1 MFTLLFRSL
10 HEVEALATGLNASRG
25 RPADAGGGD
34 GGGGTVGTGAGTPA
48 GRGLSSGG
56 CHCD

>member
-25 RPADAGGGD
+25 RPADAGGDRGNW
-34 GGGGTVGTGAGTPA
+34 
-48 GRGLSSGG
+48 GRHTCREGPVLRWLSL
-56 CHCD
+56 

>member
-25 RPADAGGGD
+25 HPADAGV
-34 GGGGTVGTGAGTPA
+34 GGTVGTGAGTPA

>member
-10 HEVEALATGLNASRG
+10 HKVEALATGLNASRG
-25 RPADAGGGD
+25 HPADAEGGGR
-34 GGGGTVGTGAGTPA
+34 GETVGTGAGTPA